1 MTKPLF
7 WRGVLEHSH
16 TRAHRQ
22 VLIYWGS
29 VWFTGP
35 YVPGRAHSEFV
46 GMRRHPPGFILLTPC
61 FQPIFLNE
69 VLVKLPTDP
78 SGDEPIFHISH
89 IDRVYTLRA
98 ESINER

>member
-1 MTKPLF
+1 MGGRQKGKDTEARRKSVVNCS
-7 WRGVLEHSH
+7 VLNASVQILCSR
-16 TRAHRQ
+16 TLALPN
-22 VLIYWGS
+22 VL
-29 VWFTGP
+29 
-35 YVPGRAHSEFV
+35 
-46 GMRRHPPGFILLTPC
+46 
-61 FQPIFLNE
+61 QPIFLNE

>member
-1 MTKPLF
+1 MTELV
-7 WRGVLEHSH
+7 RV
-16 TRAHRQ
+16 
-22 VLIYWGS
+22 
-29 VWFTGP
+29 
-35 YVPGRAHSEFV
+35 
-46 GMRRHPPGFILLTPC
+46 

-78 SGDEPIFHISH
+78 SGDEPLFHISH

>member
-1 MTKPLF
+1 MLNAPVQTLQYNSSSAD
-7 WRGVLEHSH
+7 VL
-16 TRAHRQ
+16 
-22 VLIYWGS
+22 
-29 VWFTGP
+29 
-35 YVPGRAHSEFV
+35 
-46 GMRRHPPGFILLTPC
+46 
-61 FQPIFLNE
+61 QPIFLNE

>member
-1 MTKPLF
+1 MP
-7 WRGVLEHSH
+7 H
-16 TRAHRQ
+16 TQIYIRTHTHNQ
-22 VLIYWGS
+22 LLITEL
-29 VWFTGP
+29 VR
-35 YVPGRAHSEFV
+35 V
-46 GMRRHPPGFILLTPC
+46 

-78 SGDEPIFHISH
+78 SGDEPLFHISH

>member
-1 MTKPLF
+1 MLEERLEAGR
-7 WRGVLEHSH
+7 RGKILQAQDKAVVSCSLLHASVQILCSRAPALPNVL
-16 TRAHRQ
+16 
-22 VLIYWGS
+22 
-29 VWFTGP
+29 
-35 YVPGRAHSEFV
+35 
-46 GMRRHPPGFILLTPC
+46 
-61 FQPIFLNE
+61 QPIFLNE